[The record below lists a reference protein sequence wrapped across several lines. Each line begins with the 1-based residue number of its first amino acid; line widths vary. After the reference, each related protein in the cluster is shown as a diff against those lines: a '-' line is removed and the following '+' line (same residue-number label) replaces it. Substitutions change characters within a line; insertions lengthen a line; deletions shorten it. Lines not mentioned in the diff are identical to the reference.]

1 MHFLGRRE
9 ICFRDGI
16 GGALS
21 SAVQPLDCWDRG
33 GDVDTV
39 RSLGHAEHL
48 LCARL
53 CLSAGDTVRTKQPGL
68 RSPVRT
74 FSEIIG

>member
-9 ICFRDGI
+9 ICFWDWI
-16 GGALS
+16 GGALL
-21 SAVQPLDCWDRG
+21 SAVQPLDCWDG
-33 GDVDTV
+33 GGNVDAV
-39 RSLGHAEHL
+39 HSLGHAEHL

-53 CLSAGDTVRTKQPGL
+53 RFSAGGTVSTKQPGL